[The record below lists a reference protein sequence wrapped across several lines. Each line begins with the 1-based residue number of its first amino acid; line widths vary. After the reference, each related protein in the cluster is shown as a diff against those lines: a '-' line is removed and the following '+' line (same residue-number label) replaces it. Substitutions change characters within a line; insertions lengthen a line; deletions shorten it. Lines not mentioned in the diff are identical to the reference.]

1 MSEISFRKPLII
13 NGISKVVSII
23 IQFSITAIL
32 SRILSPSDYGIVAVT
47 TIFTNLFVLLS
58 GMGIGPA
65 IIQKRN
71 LNKEDYDNIYTFSWY
86 FALLL
91 AIIFSILGFFLARLY
106 NNNNYVFIGLI
117 LALSLLFNTVNMVPN
132 GLLLKNQEFFKI
144 AIRTISI
151 NVICGFLAVLM
162 ANFGFKYYTLV
173 FNSLFN
179 AVAIFL
185 WNKFSIELSFKK
197 RIKMSSIKKIIS
209 FSSYMIA
216 FDFIN
221 YFSSNLDNI
230 LVTLFLGST
239 MLAYYDKSYQL
250 MMYPVTLIGTVVSPI
265 LQPIFAKYQN
275 DKEYIYKNYLSLLK
289 ILLILGCFVEC
300 IFLSSP
306 REIINISFG
315 DQWNTSII
323 CFFIL
328 SFSEFFRIAVKTTG
342 YVIQSINKVKLL
354 FKTTIITTST
364 YFVCLIVGLYFK
376 TIESLACSVSIA
388 YILTFIISYLS
399 FSIAFEHKIVSL
411 FKDIRDELLLLVISI
426 FIGILINKYFL
437 IENIYLSLGVK
448 SIVILFIF
456 SIWIIFM
463 KKIVLFKEILKN

>member
-1 MSEISFRKPLII
+1 MKEISFRKPLMI
-13 NGISKVVSII
+13 NGMSKIISVI

-32 SRILSPSDYGIVAVT
+32 SRILTPSDYGIVAVT

-65 IIQKRN
+65 IIQNRN

-86 FALLL
+86 FALVL
-91 AIIFSILGFFLARLY
+91 AVIFGILGFFLAKIY
-106 NNNNYVFIGLI
+106 NNSNYVFIALI

-132 GLLLKNQEFFKI
+132 GLLLKKQEFFKI

-151 NVICGFLAVLM
+151 NIICGFLAILM

-173 FNSLFN
+173 FNSFLN
-179 AVAIFL
+179 AIAIFL

-197 RIKMSSIKKIIS
+197 RIKVKSIKKIFS

-230 LVTLFLGST
+230 LVTIFLGST

-250 MMYPVTLIGTVVSPI
+250 MMYPVTLIGSVVSPI
-265 LQPIFAKYQN
+265 LQPLFAKYQN
-275 DKEYIYKNYLSLLK
+275 DKEYIYENYLNLLK

-306 REIINISFG
+306 REIITISFG
-315 DQWNTSII
+315 DQWDISIV

-328 SFSEFFRIAVKTTG
+328 SFSEFFRMAVKTTG

-354 FKTTIITTST
+354 FKTTLITTST

-376 TIESLACSVSIA
+376 TVESLACAVSIA
-388 YILTFIISYLS
+388 YILNFIISYLI
-399 FSIAFEHKIVSL
+399 FSIAFEHKIMSL
-411 FKDIRDELLLLVISI
+411 FKDIKDELLLLVISI
-426 FIGILINKYFL
+426 FIGLLINKYLL
-437 IENIYLSLGVK
+437 IENIYLSFGIK
-448 SIVILFIF
+448 SIIILFIF
-456 SIWIIFM
+456 SLWIIFM
-463 KKIVLFKEILKN
+463 KKIVLFKKILKN